1 MSDKPFNEGDYVVY
15 PAHGVGQ
22 VVGYET
28 QEIADQTVQLLVVT
42 FDKDRM
48 ILRLPLPKAKVFGL
62 RHLSTPEHMEKA
74 LQTLGVRTKS
84 RRTMWSRRAQEYE
97 TKINSGDP
105 MAIAEVIRDLY
116 RTSAQP
122 DQSYSERQIYQ
133 AAVERLVRELAAID
147 QVDEAVAAKKLEEF
161 LVAA

>member
-48 ILRLPLPKAKVFGL
+48 ILRLPLPKAKIFGL

-133 AAVERLVRELAAID
+133 AAVERLVRELAVID